1 MGRNNSVNNRLAP
14 ALTPFIDENV
24 VPDALGLP
32 LGIKNFG
39 RFEARLINAINPRLA
54 AYQTV
59 YGHGLAGEPP
69 LRRILKD
76 LKTYARP
83 PILRRF
89 TYRMKHRRAVARP
102 YWLSDDY
109 VGRVLDLD
117 FPYARRLFEVARVC
131 DNEQYN
137 RICTLELLFERYQPA
152 FAATSPA

>member
-1 MGRNNSVNNRLAP
+1 MKIIRG
-14 ALTPFIDENV
+14 V
-24 VPDALGLP
+24 VPDTLRVP
-32 LGIKNFG
+32 LRIKNFG
-39 RFEARLINAINPRLA
+39 RFEARLIRAINPRLA

-59 YGHGLAGEPP
+59 YGHGLATEPP
-69 LRRILKD
+69 LKRILKD

-83 PILRRF
+83 PIVRRF
-89 TYRMKHRRAVARP
+89 TYRLKHCRPVARP

-109 VGRVLDLD
+109 VGRVLDLE
-117 FPYARRLFEVARVC
+117 FPYARRLFDVARVC